1 MLVAVGTSGS
11 DLSLDGGESWNP
23 GDTLSLNAV
32 AFAPGRAGRVR
43 GTVPAGWAVGPR
55 GTIAK
60 WVGGIARR
68 GKD

>member
-32 AFAPGRAGRVR
+32 AFAPGRDGRAR
-43 GTVPAGWAVGPR
+43 ATVPAGWAVGPR